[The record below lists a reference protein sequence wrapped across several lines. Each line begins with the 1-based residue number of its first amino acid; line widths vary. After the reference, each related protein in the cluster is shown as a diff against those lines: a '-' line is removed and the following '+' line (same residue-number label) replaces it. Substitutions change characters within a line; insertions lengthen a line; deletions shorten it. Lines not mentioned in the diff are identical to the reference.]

1 MAYCAFPVAK
11 GRKRKRDV
19 EKPWL
24 DDVDF
29 KELVRE
35 KGELYSRKIRRKL
48 REGRLAEVTKEVRGR
63 EVRGSYWGLE
73 SYLGHAGGGLWG
85 EKRVGL
91 GLPVAILAI
100 GVEENC
106 VRFGNEF
113 WDMYNCAFPVAK
125 RRKRKRDVEKRWL
138 NDVDLVH
145 GACWGRFLGEKKRWD
160 WVYLW
165 LFC

>member
-48 REGRLAEVTKEVRGR
+48 REGEEGRLIEVTKEVRRLEGVIGDLR
-63 EVRGSYWGLE
+63 ATWG
-73 SYLGHAGGGLWG
+73 
-85 EKRVGL
+85 
-91 GLPVAILAI
+91 I
-100 GVEENC
+100 
-106 VRFGNEF
+106 
-113 WDMYNCAFPVAK
+113 
-125 RRKRKRDVEKRWL
+125 
-138 NDVDLVH
+138 
-145 GACWGRFLGEKKRWD
+145 LGEVLGGRKKGGTGSACGYFVKDGWG
-160 WVYLW
+160 
-165 LFC
+165 